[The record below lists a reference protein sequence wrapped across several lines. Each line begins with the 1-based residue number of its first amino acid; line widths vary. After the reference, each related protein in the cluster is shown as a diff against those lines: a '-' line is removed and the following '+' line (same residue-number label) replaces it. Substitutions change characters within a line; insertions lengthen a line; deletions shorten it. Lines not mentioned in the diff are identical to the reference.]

1 MAKFWF
7 TSAPLFSHMDWGGFR
22 QTAQALSAMGHAV
35 TWVSGEAVRAPA
47 EQSGFAFASV
57 TETGWLW
64 PPPPQPD
71 VTNMPPEEAVM
82 LRYVRALDTWMTE
95 SLVREATQQLIDLA
109 SDTGKPD
116 AIVTDAFLTAAALAA
131 EALDVPLAVAG
142 WVAQADMEAEHMF
155 PVQQRLSDESIRRIN
170 SLYDHFGLSG
180 VNFSKG
186 ATPSVIS
193 PHLHISY
200 FTEAWYQA
208 ESASLLDQNVFVGGQ
223 VPPVPQP
230 LPDWLA
236 AIPEGKPLALIT
248 LGSVFTGDLGFFS
261 WAAHAAYRVGLTP
274 IVVIGT
280 NPIDPNDKQELIQA
294 LPKSTRLLNWV
305 NFAQVLPRCKLA
317 IQHGGMGTTHAI
329 LLHGIPQMVVPHAA
343 DQRGQAKRVAQ
354 AKVGLNLSAHEVRNG
369 KLLEGAYAL
378 TRDEGVQQNAR
389 AFAAQMA
396 ALGGPPRAAEQLLDA
411 LNLR

>member
-7 TSAPLFSHMDWGGFR
+7 TSAPLLSHMDWGGFR
-22 QTAQALSAMGHAV
+22 KTAHALKAKGHHV
-35 TWVSGEAVRAPA
+35 TWVSGEGVRAPA
-47 EQSGFAFASV
+47 ERSGLEFAAIS
-57 TETGWLW
+57 ETGWLW

-95 SLVREATQQLIDLA
+95 SLVREATQQMIDLA
-109 SDTGKPD
+109 TEIGKPD

-131 EALDVPLAVAG
+131 EALDVPLVVAG
-142 WVAQADMEAEHMF
+142 WVAQADMAAEHLF
-155 PVQQRLSDESIRRIN
+155 PVQQRLSDESIRRMN
-170 SLYDHFGLSG
+170 NLYDHFGLTG

-200 FTEAWYQA
+200 FTEDWYQA
-208 ESASLLDQNVFVGGQ
+208 ESAALLEQNVFVGGQ
-223 VPPVPQP
+223 VPPMPEP
-230 LPDWLA
+230 LPNWLT
-236 AIPEGKPLALIT
+236 AIPEGRPVALIT
-248 LGSVFTGDLGFFS
+248 LGSTFTGDLGFFS

-280 NPIDPNDKQELIQA
+280 NPIEPDAKQELIQA

-354 AKVGLNLSAHEVRNG
+354 AKVGLNLSAHDVRNG

-389 AFAAQMA
+389 ELAAEMA
-396 ALGGPPRAAEQLLDA
+396 ALGGPPRAAEYILDA